1 MITRICTDKNKH
13 YHFRKKKISSRG
25 NMGSNPCLIC
35 KHLGKP
41 CFGNCEFG
49 QYFPANREEEFAN
62 ACRHFG
68 ISNILRNMRVVQP
81 HERQATAK
89 SLLIESTIRRNDP
102 VRGCLGVVLDLQS
115 ELETLNKLLKFYR
128 DQACPSNLNTST
140 TSIIPAPSNPSVIAS
155 STQIP
160 TLAESVRHAFLFDPN
175 DYFLNKI
182 LSFLIGKNMLNII
195 FSSI

>member
-1 MITRICTDKNKH
+1 
-13 YHFRKKKISSRG
+13 
-25 NMGSNPCLIC
+25 MGSNPCLIC

-49 QYFPANREEEFAN
+49 QYFPVNREEEFSN

-160 TLAESVRHAFLFDPN
+160 TLAESPSRSFPGIPIDLDTYFSTFEKGQPSAMASKGKLIVEDEELEAN
-175 DYFLNKI
+175 DEEE
-182 LSFLIGKNMLNII
+182 NIT
-195 FSSI
+195 SEED